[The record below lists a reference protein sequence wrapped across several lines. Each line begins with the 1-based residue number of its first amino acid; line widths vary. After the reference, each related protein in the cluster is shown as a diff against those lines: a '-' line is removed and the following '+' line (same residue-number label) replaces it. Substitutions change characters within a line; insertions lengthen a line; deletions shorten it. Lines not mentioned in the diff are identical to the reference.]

1 MTSEPHIPQ
10 PPLSGRR
17 CFTAPL
23 LLLLAVGLI
32 CGWQKRSPRQVL
44 LSSDTR
50 WGPGTIAI
58 DHRVVVPHD
67 TVLRIQPGTTVT
79 FGHGA
84 GLIVY
89 GGLHAI
95 GTGADPI
102 LFTRRPGTEDLW
114 GQVAIYGATRDA
126 RIAHTLFEYA
136 GADAQVID
144 IRRSVVAI
152 EAVRF
157 ADIACTVVQIV
168 DSSLH
173 LSHSTFEA
181 LGEYEFIHG
190 KRIPEGGHMIV
201 ASNVF
206 HTNVGY
212 RDIIDFSLCARPGP
226 VPRFV
231 GNHFLGGGDDGL
243 DLDYCDAYVAGN
255 TFVNFNLRGHDKWAN
270 AISIGRNSRVY
281 VTNNVFAFNDHGILT
296 KDDSHVTVV
305 HCTFYSNKIAAISFN
320 EPAHTGGGATI
331 ERCIFARNVATFKYR
346 EDAHVFHLAR
356 SIVPRQDAEHGP
368 QNVSVDPPFLDA
380 GGGDYRLAHGRQ
392 AQGAALAPWVPGGFG
407 SP

>member
-1 MTSEPHIPQ
+1 MTSKSHTPR
-10 PPLSGRR
+10 PPPSGRR
-17 CFTAPL
+17 RFTAPL
-23 LLLLAVGLI
+23 ILLILAAGLI
-32 CGWQKRSPRQVL
+32 CGWQKRSPRCVIL
-44 LSSDTR
+44 GSDTR
-50 WGPGTIAI
+50 WGPGTIVI

-67 TVLRIQPGTTVT
+67 AVLSIQPGTTVT
-79 FGHGA
+79 FGHRA

-95 GTGADPI
+95 GTCADPI
-102 LFTRRPGTEDLW
+102 LFTRRPDTEALW
-114 GQVAIYGATRDA
+114 GQVAIYGATQGA
-126 RIAHTLFEYA
+126 RIAHTRFEYA

-157 ADIACTVVQIV
+157 ADMACTVVQIV

-181 LGEYEFIHG
+181 LGEYEFIRG

-270 AISIGRNSRVY
+270 AISVGRNSRVH

-331 ERCIFARNVATFKYR
+331 ERCVFAGNASAFKYGK
-346 EDAHVFHLAR
+346 DARVLTVTHSILPLQDDLTYTNNLAM
-356 SIVPRQDAEHGP
+356 
-368 QNVSVDPPFLDA
+368 DPPFVDA
-380 GGGDYRLAHGRQ
+380 GAGDYRLEAGTP
-392 AQGAALAPWVPGGFG
+392 AWGANLPPPARIGGG
-407 SP
+407 S